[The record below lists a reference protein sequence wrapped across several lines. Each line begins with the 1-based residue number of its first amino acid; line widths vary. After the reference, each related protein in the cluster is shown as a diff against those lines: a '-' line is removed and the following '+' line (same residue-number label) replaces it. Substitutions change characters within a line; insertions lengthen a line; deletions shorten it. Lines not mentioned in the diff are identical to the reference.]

1 MGATTDEGAANAAA
15 APADAADAAD
25 AANAADAAAAQPK
38 FFISKDFMKLELR
51 PREKCSGVFKA

>member
-15 APADAADAAD
+15 APADAAV
-25 AANAADAAAAQPK
+25 AAAAQPK

-51 PREKCSGVFKA
+51 PREKCSASF